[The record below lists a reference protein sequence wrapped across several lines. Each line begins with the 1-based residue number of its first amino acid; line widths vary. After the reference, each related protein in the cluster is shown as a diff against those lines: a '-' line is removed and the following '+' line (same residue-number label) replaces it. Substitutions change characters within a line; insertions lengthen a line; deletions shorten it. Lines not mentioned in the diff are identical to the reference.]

1 MTRASGWPMQR
12 PARIFFVW
20 LGLARKPPANLRL
33 AVDIDPQS
41 FL

>member
-1 MTRASGWPMQR
+1 MLVHAPRQAPLQTAL
-12 PARIFFVW
+12 ADW
-20 LGLARKPPANLRL
+20 LAPHKPPANLRL

>member
-1 MTRASGWPMQR
+1 MQ
-12 PARIFFVW
+12 AALAEW
-20 LGLARKPPANLRL
+20 LGQVKVQRDLRL

>member
-1 MTRASGWPMQR
+1 LLVKAEKGTPLHA
-12 PARIFFVW
+12 ALAEW
-20 LGLARKPPANLRL
+20 LAQFKLPRDLRL

>member
-1 MTRASGWPMQR
+1 VRLLVKAEKGVPLQ
-12 PARIFFVW
+12 AA
-20 LGLARKPPANLRL
+20 LAEWVGQMKLPANLRL